1 MGGIVFWIGIGTPA
15 AIVLAVF
22 TTLLLIQE
30 KAAQP
35 VEAPRTGQFSQPA
48 AATEEEDL
56 DDQRP

>member
-1 MGGIVFWIGIGTPA
+1 MFWIGIGTPA

-35 VEAPRTGQFSQPA
+35 GPVAPGDRFSEPA
-48 AATEEEDL
+48 AASEEEHL
-56 DDQRP
+56 DD